1 MADTNENEAI
11 ELANVLKQ
19 KQDETSKALD
29 QVKGLGEELR
39 GKMEKSDKV
48 TDELKT
54 DIDKLLTD
62 ITGLKSQIQELEQ
75 SQVRNPVA
83 EQKNMTLGEM
93 VTKSGLL
100 KSAEA
105 LSAEDNIKIKIDTK
119 AIGVGTNLG
128 YSAGALAQPHIT
140 PVVTLPNQRLLVRDL
155 LSPGH
160 TGSPAITVP
169 REILFEN
176 AAETVDEGHRKP
188 ESNLN
193 YDSEVVP
200 VVTIAHYIKASN
212 QVLSDVPALQS
223 MINERLAYGL
233 RLVEEQKLLNGTGQ
247 LKGLIQSATPFQN
260 VTTITSCN
268 AIDQLRLAMLQVV
281 LSGYSATGHVLDP
294 IQWTEIEMSK
304 DAIGRYVIGNPQGQI
319 TPSLWGL
326 PVVVTPSMKKGQFL
340 VGAFKMGA
348 QIFDRWDMAVAIAF
362 NNEDDF
368 VNNMVT
374 IRCEERLALAIYSPK
389 AFVTG
394 TAQPTLPPTLPPQ
407 SDKTN

>member
-54 DIDKLLTD
+54 DIDKLLMD

>member
-1 MADTNENEAI
+1 MAGTNENDAI

-29 QVKGLGEELR
+29 QVKALGEELR
-39 GKMEKSDKV
+39 GKTEKSDKV

-119 AIGVGTNLG
+119 AIGVGANLG

-260 VTTITSCN
+260 VTTITCSN

-326 PVVVTPSMKKGQFL
+326 PVVVTPSMKQGQFL

-394 TAQPTLPPTLPPQ
+394 TVQPTLPPTLPPQ

>member
-394 TAQPTLPPTLPPQ
+394 TAQPTLPPQ